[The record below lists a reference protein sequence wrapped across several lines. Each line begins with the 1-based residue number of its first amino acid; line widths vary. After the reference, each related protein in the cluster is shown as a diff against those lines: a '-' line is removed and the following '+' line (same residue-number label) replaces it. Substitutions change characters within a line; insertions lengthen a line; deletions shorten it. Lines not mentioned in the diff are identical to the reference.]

1 MGGSRVDL
9 KKEHSTK
16 TQSELEQQH
25 ESRQELPADVER
37 PAQGE
42 KDEIEATQQD
52 FDPETADREA
62 LLAMYRQLEGQ
73 LDGANDRLLRTAAD
87 AENYRKRLQR
97 EKEEQTRYANEAIMR
112 DLLAVIDNLERALDH
127 SQAESEQGGLVE
139 GLKMTIDGFLNTFA
153 RFGCTP
159 LEAVGKVFD
168 PNFHEAVLQEETADH
183 EDNTVLRELQ
193 KGYMLKE
200 RLLRPAMVVVSKA
213 PSKRGDPTQQQVED
227 RGDRTE
233 AGKVRIKVSKA

>member
-9 KKEHSTK
+9 KEEHLTK
-16 TQSELEQQH
+16 PQNELEKQH

-37 PAQGE
+37 SAQAQ
-42 KDEIEATQQD
+42 KDEIEAAQQD

-62 LLAMYRQLEGQ
+62 LLAMYRELEKQ
-73 LDGANDRLLRTAAD
+73 LDEAKDRLLRTAAES
-87 AENYRKRLQR
+87 ENYRKRLQR
-97 EKEEQTRYANEAIMR
+97 EKEEQTRYANETIMR

-139 GLKMTIDGFLNTFA
+139 GLKMTIDGFLNTLA

-168 PNFHEAVLQEETADH
+168 PNFHEAVLQEETADQ
-183 EDNTVLRELQ
+183 EDSTVLRELQ

-213 PSKRGDPTQQQVED
+213 PSERGDPTQEQAED
-227 RGDRTE
+227 RSERTE
-233 AGKVRIKVSKA
+233 AGKVKIKVSKA

>member
-1 MGGSRVDL
+1 VDL
-9 KKEHSTK
+9 KEEHSTK
-16 TQSELEQQH
+16 PQSELEKNH
-25 ESRQELPADVER
+25 ESKQELPADVES
-37 PAQGE
+37 PAQAQ
-42 KDEIEATQQD
+42 KDEIEAAQD
-52 FDPETADREA
+52 FDPEAADREA
-62 LLAMYRQLEGQ
+62 LLAMYRELDGQ
-73 LDGANDRLLRTAAD
+73 LDEAKDRLLRTAAD

-112 DLLAVIDNLERALDH
+112 DLLAVIDNLERAFDH
-127 SQAESEQGGLVE
+127 SQAESEQGSLVE
-139 GLKMTIDGFLNTFA
+139 GLKMTIDGFLNVFT

-213 PSKRGDPTQQQVED
+213 PSERKAPTQEQAED
-227 RGDRTE
+227 RSERTE
-233 AGKVRIKVSKA
+233 AGKVKIKVSKV